1 MRYLGCWLVAA
12 LFGLIAA
19 TPVHAQ
25 EHPPATDA
33 ESGLEVL
40 FNEMFDFF
48 LRERL
53 NLGEG
58 FHASHYFP
66 AAGIAEQA
74 LAPALS
80 NLVSGNVASFP
91 LSATQVGIELDF
103 STGVPVRVIDRQGP
117 IFAQNGQTLGKNHF
131 SAGFNYTHLNLS
143 QFRGNELDELTFTF
157 THEDFAAP
165 EGSSDNIL
173 GDIPTERDLVI
184 IRPRLE
190 MTAGI
195 AALYA
200 SYGILENLDV
210 GIALPI
216 VTVQAR
222 GVAEADVNSWTLE
235 NTGRASHF
243 LGGTSEAP
251 VLEAS
256 HRYEESDTYLH
267 AIALQAKYQLPLA
280 SRFETAV
287 SLDIRIPT
295 GTRERMLG
303 EGALGWYVG
312 FIGSGDFDIANPH
325 VNILY
330 NRRGVS
336 WASDRV
342 AYAVGFDRKVTSGL
356 TLAVDLLG
364 DIALNQDRTVRL
376 YDPAQGP
383 TTPLYYSYP
392 GTPVDV
398 PLSNVEDREHDN
410 TLHFSA
416 GGRIAFTESV
426 QALVNIIVPL
436 SSGGL
441 YATVV
446 PTAGLSVIL

>member
-1 MRYLGCWLVAA
+1 MRHHGCWLFAAILFGFVAA
-12 LFGLIAA
+12 PSAN
-19 TPVHAQ
+19 AQ
-25 EHPPATDA
+25 DPPTQA

-40 FNEMFDFF
+40 FNDMFDFF

-58 FHASHYFP
+58 FHADHYFP

-143 QFRGNELDELTFTF
+143 KFRGDELEDLAFTF

-165 EGSSDNIL
+165 DGGSNTVV

-184 IRPRLE
+184 VRPRLE
-190 MTAGI
+190 LTAGI

-200 SYGILENLDV
+200 SYGILDNLDV
-210 GIALPI
+210 GIAFPI

-222 GVAEADVNSWTLE
+222 GVAEANIDSWTLE
-235 NTGRASHF
+235 NTGSAAHF
-243 LGGTSEAP
+243 LGGTSQAP

-256 HRYEESDTYLH
+256 HRYEDSDTYLH

-287 SLDIRIPT
+287 ALDIRIPT
-295 GTRERMLG
+295 GGRERLLG

-342 AYAVGFDRKVTSGL
+342 AYAVGFDRKITPGL

-364 DIALNQDRTVRL
+364 DIALDQDRTIRL

-383 TTPLYYSYP
+383 STPVYFGYP
-392 GTPVDV
+392 GTAVDV
-398 PLSNVEDREHDN
+398 PLSNVENREHDN

-416 GGRIAFTESV
+416 GGRIAFSERV
-426 QALVNIIVPL
+426 QALVNVIVPL

-441 YATVV
+441 YASWV